1 MYHTPFH
8 LLANPFHETCD
19 PAITSWVESAA
30 AADGDFPLQNLPF
43 ASFRENRQASPWRIG
58 VAIGNR
64 VLDLAGAAED
74 GLLDTL
80 PPDVLQAAHGA
91 TLNGVI
97 ALGVRTVGAVRHA
110 VHRLLRADAA
120 RPVQT
125 RVARHLLDAD
135 AIEYRLP
142 ASVGNFTDFFASA
155 FHAGNVARLRN
166 PDAELPSNY
175 SHAPLAYHG
184 RASSLVVSGTTVPR
198 PRGPRRGSVAPIYQ
212 PTERLDYEVELGLLI
227 GQGSTF
233 GTPVGITAARSHLV
247 GACLLNDWSARD
259 IQAFES
265 QPLGP
270 FLSKSFATTL
280 SPWMVTV
287 QALEPFRRPAA
298 PRSEGTPAAMRH
310 LLDDEDQAAGAWSV
324 TVEAW
329 LTTRTMREMYLS
341 PFRLSVAD
349 AASLFW
355 TPAQLVTHQ
364 TSNGCNLQTGDL
376 LATGTIS
383 GPEPGSF
390 GSLLEITRGGRE
402 PLILPTGERRGFL
415 EDDDEVTL
423 RAYCSAPGAA
433 RIGFGECR
441 GRIAPASPL

>member
-1 MYHTPFH
+1 MYHTLFQPMPPP
-8 LLANPFHETCD
+8 AHETCD
-19 PAITSWVESAA
+19 PAIASWVDSANT
-30 AADGDFPLQNLPF
+30 ADGDFPLQNLPF
-43 ASFRENRQASPWRIG
+43 ASFREPRQGSPWRIG

-64 VLDLAGAAED
+64 VLDLSAAAED
-74 GLLDTL
+74 GLLDAL
-80 PPDVLQAAHGA
+80 PPEVLHAVRGA
-91 TLNGVI
+91 TLNGVL
-97 ALGVRTVGAVRHA
+97 ALGTRAVGVVRHA
-110 VHRLLRADAA
+110 VHRLLRADSA
-120 RPVQT
+120 RSLQT
-125 RVARHLLDAD
+125 RVAHRLLDEEAL
-135 AIEYRLP
+135 EYRLP
-142 ASVGNFTDFFASA
+142 ASVGNFTDFFSSA
-155 FHAGNVARLRN
+155 FHASNVARLRN

-184 RASSLVVSGTTVPR
+184 RASSLIVSGTAVPR
-198 PRGPRRGSVAPIYQ
+198 PRGPRRGSVAPTYQ
-212 PTERLDYEVELGLLI
+212 PTERLDYEVELGLFI
-227 GQGSTF
+227 GSGSTF
-233 GTPVGITAARSHLV
+233 GMPVSIGAARSHLV

-259 IQAFES
+259 VQAFES

-287 QALEPFRRPAA
+287 QALEPFRSPAA
-298 PRSEGTPAAMRH
+298 ARPEGTPTAMRH
-310 LLDDEDQAAGAWSV
+310 LLDDEDQAAGAWSI
-324 TVEAW
+324 TIEAW
-329 LTTRTMREMYLS
+329 LTTRTMREMYLN

-376 LATGTIS
+376 LGTGTIS
-383 GPEPGSF
+383 GPSPGSF

-415 EDDDEVTL
+415 EDDDEITL
-423 RAYCSAPGAA
+423 RGYCSAPGAA